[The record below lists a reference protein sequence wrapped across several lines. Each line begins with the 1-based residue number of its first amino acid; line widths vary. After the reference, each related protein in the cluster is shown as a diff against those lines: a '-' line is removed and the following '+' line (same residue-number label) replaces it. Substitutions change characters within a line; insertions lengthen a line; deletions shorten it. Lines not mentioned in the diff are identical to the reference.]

1 MPFIVPMQLPLIICS
16 LLTIAYIV
24 LMVLYRIGWSR
35 QPDFILP
42 KGFKP
47 RTKISVI
54 IPARDEAN
62 NIGVCLDSILAGDYP
77 KELFEI
83 IIIDDHSTDGTGDIV
98 DTYNAANVRCLRLAE
113 YMDATVTA
121 YKKKAI
127 TTGIAHSTGELIV
140 TTDAD
145 CIVPEGWLT
154 NIAAMYEQQKPV
166 MIIAPVAFTTDN
178 SLVQL
183 FQCMD
188 FMGMQGITIA
198 AYRLKMGNMSN
209 GANLAFSRTAFDAV
223 DGYAGVD
230 HLSSGDD
237 YLLMMKLNDAFPG
250 KIACMKSKHA
260 IVSTTPQPD
269 WGSFLQ
275 QRIRWASKSAKY
287 DDKKLTGILIF
298 VYLYNCVFIAL
309 LIAGIFIPGLW
320 LVALGMYVVKV
331 VIELFFLFPVSA
343 FFNRRRQLVYFP
355 LLELLHIPYIVLAGF
370 LGFAGVYHW
379 KGRKTR

>member
-1 MPFIVPMQLPLIICS
+1 MPFVVSMLFSLIICS
-16 LLTIAYIV
+16 LLTVLYII
-24 LMVLYRIGWSR
+24 LMVLYRIGWGR
-35 QPDFILP
+35 QSDFILP
-42 KGFKP
+42 KNFKP
-47 RTKISVI
+47 KTKISII
-54 IPARDEAN
+54 IPARDEEN
-62 NIGVCLDSILAGDYP
+62 NIGACLDSILLGDYP

-83 IIIDDHSTDGTGDIV
+83 IVIDDHSTDSTADIV
-98 DTYNAANVRCLRLAE
+98 DAYNADNVRCLRLID

-127 TTGIAHSTGELIV
+127 TTGIGHSTSELIV

-145 CIVPEGWLT
+145 CIVPEQWLA
-154 NIAAMYEQQKPV
+154 NIAAIYEQQKPV
-166 MIIAPVAFTTDN
+166 MITAPVAFTTDN

-198 AYRLKMGNMSN
+198 AHQLKMGNMSN
-209 GANLAFSRTAFDAV
+209 GANLAFTRLAFDAV
-223 DGYAGVD
+223 DGYTGVD

-237 YLLMMKLNDAFPG
+237 YLLMMKLNNAFPER
-250 KIACMKSKHA
+250 IACLKSKHA
-260 IVSTTPQPD
+260 IVTTTPQPD

-298 VYLYNCVFIAL
+298 VYLYNVAFMAL
-309 LIAGIFIPGLW
+309 LIAGIFMHGLW
-320 LVALGMYVVKV
+320 LVALGMYVAKV
-331 VIELFFLFPVSA
+331 VIELYFLFPVSA

-355 LLELLHIPYIVLAGF
+355 FLELLHIPYIVLAGF